1 MAQVKFDYEVPAHLK
16 REFVFQTAGILP
28 PNGILFGFNT
38 VKKVGEQA
46 AKLGSKQALL
56 ITDEMMVQLGYA
68 ELVKGSLEKEG
79 LKVEVFDRV
88 EPEPHLETADT
99 IYDLLRK
106 TKFDLVVG
114 LGGGS
119 SMDIAKLTSLVAPNE
134 QKPFDLIKHIVVD
147 KKEVAKPA
155 LKKILIPTTSGTG
168 SEVSRFFVVSAGNDK
183 YFPGSPYAYPE
194 VAIIDPGLTVSM
206 PPKITASTGIDALS
220 HGVESVMNRLANP
233 FYDSLALGGIELI
246 AKYLRRATFN
256 GQDLEAR
263 YYMSMA
269 STLSMISLTGTGGL
283 YAHSIS
289 YVLAMFQPT
298 AHGIG
303 CGVSLP
309 YTMAFNLPLIE
320 DKLALVARAMGER
333 VESLSVRTAGQ
344 RAVEMVYDLTAD
356 VKMPVGLK
364 EMGFPQE
371 DVPKMAEICITRYPR
386 PNNPRSMSKEE
397 CLALFEAM
405 WEGDLSKVR

>member
-1 MAQVKFDYEVPAHLK
+1 MTQAKLDYEVPAHLK

-46 AKLGSKQALL
+46 AKLGSKQAIL
-56 ITDEMMVQLGYA
+56 ITDEIMVQLGYA
-68 ELVKGSLEKEG
+68 ELVKGSLEKAG
-79 LKVEVFDRV
+79 LKVEVFGQVDA
-88 EPEPHLETADT
+88 EPHIETADA
-99 IYDLLRK
+99 IHDMLRK
-106 TKFDLVVG
+106 IKFDLVVG

-119 SMDIAKLTSLVAPNE
+119 SMDMAKLTSLVATNE
-134 QKPFDLIKHIVVD
+134 QKPFDLVKHIVVD

-168 SEVSRFFVVSAGNDK
+168 SEVSRFFVVSAGKDK

-194 VAIIDPGLTVSM
+194 IAIIDPGLTLSM

-220 HGVESVMNRLANP
+220 HAVESVMNRLANP

-256 GQDLEAR
+256 GQELEAR

-269 STLSMISLTGTGGL
+269 STLSMISMTGTSGL
-283 YAHSIS
+283 FAHSIS

-303 CGVSLP
+303 CGVGLP

-320 DKLALVARAMGER
+320 DKLALIARVMGER
-333 VESLSVRTAGQ
+333 IDSLSPRSAAQ
-344 RAVEMVYDLTAD
+344 RSVEMVYDLTKD
-356 VKMPVGLK
+356 VKMPVSLK
-364 EMGFPQE
+364 EMGFQHE
-371 DVPKMAEICITRYPR
+371 DVYKMAEICITKYPR
-386 PNNPRSMSKEE
+386 PNNPRPMSKED

-405 WEGDLSKVR
+405 WEGKVSQI